1 MHSYF
6 YFLHLEFTIHIILIP
21 QTQKDSLLPPS
32 SPQENYYKVMYF
44 YKVVMAVVV
53 FLRRQVQNQIGTQQ
67 QSRIDS
73 WLRIS
78 LDIMCIRLG
87 IHVPACRNF
96 PIPRDSDQI
105 GDTRSG
111 IAGTSPLS
119 GFQGKATDAQAVD
132 LNSGLLQGENTEL
145 DSGNRRWSGANRPR
159 PP

>member
-1 MHSYF
+1 M
-6 YFLHLEFTIHIILIP
+6 
-21 QTQKDSLLPPS
+21 LP
-32 SPQENYYKVMYF
+32 
-44 YKVVMAVVV
+44 VVV

-67 QSRIDS
+67 QSRIG
-73 WLRIS
+73 
-78 LDIMCIRLG
+78 LG
-87 IHVPACRNF
+87 TQNLARHNVH
-96 PIPRDSDQI
+96 QI

-145 DSGNRRWSGANRPR
+145 DSGKGRWSHVTRHR